1 MTESFPPRL
10 LRTRLYEQ
18 VAGQISSWISDN
30 GLGAGD
36 RLPPE
41 RELAQ
46 RLGVSRATLSQAL
59 VALEVIGVVEVRHGD
74 GTVVTAGHRQSTRI
88 VEAIRSH
95 ADRLPEIIE
104 TRDALET
111 KIAALAAARR
121 TDDDL
126 ARIDDALAFMEADI
140 EAGGRGVEGDERF
153 HGAVT
158 AASHSL
164 LLARLMDE
172 IGDLIK
178 ETRLESLGQPGR
190 PQDSLAGHRAIA
202 EAIRAGDPDG
212 RGRRDARPRRDG
224 QRRRPPARAAVTAL
238 EALLVLVTGLGAG
251 VLSSHRGRG
260 LAAELPGARRARPA
274 AGGRQR
280 LQHPRHDPRRARR
293 RRRLPRGG
301 ARGRADRR
309 A

>member
-1 MTESFPPRL
+1 MSETSGPSFPPRL

-18 VAGQISSWISDN
+18 VAGQISSWIGDN
-30 GLGAGD
+30 GLTAGD

-74 GTVVTAGHRQSTRI
+74 GTVVTAGHRTTTRI

-95 ADRLPEIIE
+95 ADRLPEVIE

-126 ARIDDALAFMEADI
+126 ARIDDALASMEADI

-158 AASHSL
+158 AAAHSL
-164 LLARLMDE
+164 LLAHLMDE
-172 IGDLIK
+172 IGDLVK

-202 EAIRAGDPDG
+202 DAIRAGDPD
-212 RGRRDARPRRDG
+212 
-224 QRRRPPARAAVTAL
+224 AAASAMHAHV
-238 EALLVLVTGLGAG
+238 EMVGDVALL
-251 VLSSHRGRG
+251 R
-260 LAAELPGARRARPA
+260 E
-274 AGGRQR
+274 
-280 LQHPRHDPRRARR
+280 HP
-293 RRRLPRGG
+293 
-301 ARGRADRR
+301 
-309 A
+309 

>member
-1 MTESFPPRL
+1 MSSEPSFPPRL

-18 VAGQISSWISDN
+18 VAGQISAWISDN

-36 RLPPE
+36 KLPPE

-59 VALEVIGVVEVRHGD
+59 VALEVVGVVEVRHGD
-74 GTVVTAGHRQSTRI
+74 GTVVTSGHQKSTRI

-104 TRDALET
+104 TRDGRET
-111 KIAALAAARR
+111 KLAGLAAVRR
-121 TDDDL
+121 TDEDL
-126 ARIDDALAFMEADI
+126 ARID
-140 EAGGRGVEGDERF
+140 AGGRGVEGDERF

-158 AASHSL
+158 SASHSL

-178 ETRLESLGQPGR
+178 ETRIESLGQPGR

-202 EAIRAGDPDG
+202 EAIRAGDPE
-212 RGRRDARPRRDG
+212 
-224 QRRRPPARAAVTAL
+224 AASEAMHAHVAMVSDVAL
-238 EALLVLVTGLGAG
+238 IRE
-251 VLSSHRGRG
+251 
-260 LAAELPGARRARPA
+260 
-274 AGGRQR
+274 Q
-280 LQHPRHDPRRARR
+280 Q
-293 RRRLPRGG
+293 
-301 ARGRADRR
+301 
-309 A
+309 

>member
-1 MTESFPPRL
+1 MSDSFPPRL

-18 VAGQISSWISDN
+18 VAGQISAWITDN
-30 GLGAGD
+30 GLKPGD
-36 RLPPE
+36 RLPAE

-59 VALEVIGVVEVRHGD
+59 VALEVIGVVAVRHGD
-74 GTVVTAGHRQSTRI
+74 GTVVTGHRQAGRI
-88 VEAIRSH
+88 VEAIRHH

-111 KIAALAAARR
+111 KIAALAARR
-121 TDDDL
+121 RSDDDL
-126 ARIDDALAFMEADI
+126 ARIDDALASMESDI

-158 AASHSL
+158 AAAHSL

-190 PQDSLAGHRAIA
+190 PQDSLVGHRAIA
-202 EAIRAGDPDG
+202 EAIRAGDAEAAADAMHAHVEMVSDVALL
-212 RGRRDARPRRDG
+212 RDA
-224 QRRRPPARAAVTAL
+224 T
-238 EALLVLVTGLGAG
+238 
-251 VLSSHRGRG
+251 
-260 LAAELPGARRARPA
+260 
-274 AGGRQR
+274 
-280 LQHPRHDPRRARR
+280 
-293 RRRLPRGG
+293 
-301 ARGRADRR
+301 
-309 A
+309 